1 MPKAT
6 WEQAVLAESDDTVL
20 VEGNHYFLPESLH
33 LEFFRPS
40 DHTSVCPWKGTA
52 KYYDVLVNG
61 KLNRNAAW
69 YYPNPK
75 PAAKQIK
82 NRIAFWNGVQVQD

>member
-20 VEGNHYFLPESLH
+20 VEGNHYFPPESLH
-33 LEFFRPS
+33 REFFRPS

-52 KYYDVLVNG
+52 EYYDVLVNG
-61 KLNRNAAW
+61 KVNRDAA
-69 YYPNPK
+69 
-75 PAAKQIK
+75 
-82 NRIAFWNGVQVQD
+82 